1 MKIEKVRV
9 QNFCSIK
16 DSNEVNIDG
25 KVTSLIGKNDNGK
38 TNFLKALEFFNKEY
52 KYAKDDLCSYS
63 EKEGIEAKDIEMITI
78 WFGITD
84 KDKIKLKEL
93 MGNIP
98 KKNELKIT
106 KYFDNHYDIEIGDF
120 KAEHL
125 VPAPKKDIE
134 EIISA
139 IKSPV
144 DVLSEKIQ
152 PHIQRYPPFASS
164 NPQYEQFIGA
174 FLSTDFDDESNMD
187 QAFST
192 LYSNLRSL
200 PDQDA
205 PIQEDIEICI
215 EQLEKMKVDLT
226 ANDQEDIKEEILG
239 MIPIFIY
246 FDSVDLLRD
255 SITIKEYLA
264 NKPNYKTFTNLFEVS
279 NLDIDELGEKQ
290 FYERRFDTDKA
301 SANIT
306 GMVNESWKQED
317 VKVNIGYDGGNLF
330 VYIEDKVGAHDPPS
344 KRSDG
349 FQWYLSFY
357 TNFMAGTNGE
367 FKNAILLL
375 DNPGVLLHPS
385 GQKNLLDL
393 LDKIAESN
401 QVIFTTHSP
410 FLIDRNHIDRIRI
423 VEKREDGVGTTIKE
437 KFHDSNFDALE
448 PIRAA
453 IGTTIGD
460 SLFGNKKNLIVEG
473 WSDDLILDGISYYLK
488 RTNRDFIDT
497 SRIAIIAAGGAEKI
511 PYFTLIVRKEGYKFA
526 IVLDNDTAGRKIAK
540 ELKDKYPIENDR
552 IIKLDE
558 NAPEETRGIDIEI
571 EDLIDNDFYNKA
583 VNDTYRGILKEK
595 LGKEE
600 IKKEDLVDLTSMKS
614 KRYSDFFKKNR
625 KLGGFDK
632 VLVAKQIRNIVSDK
646 SCTDEILGE
655 TTIKNFVSLF
665 KAINGRLK

>member
-16 DSNEVNIDG
+16 DSNEVNIDDR
-25 KVTSLIGKNDNGK
+25 VTSLIGKNDNGK

-52 KYAKDDLCSYS
+52 KYAKDDLCYYS
-63 EKEGIEAKDIEMITI
+63 EKEGIEAKDIEIITI

-93 MGNIP
+93 LGNIP

-120 KAEHL
+120 KAENL

-134 EIISA
+134 EIIRA

-144 DVLSEKIQ
+144 DVLSEKIK
-152 PHIQRYPPFASS
+152 PHIRRYPPFASS

-174 FLSTDFDDESNMD
+174 FLSTNFDDESNMN

-200 PDQDA
+200 PKQDA

-215 EQLEKMKVDLT
+215 EQLEKLKEELT
-226 ANDQEDIKEEILG
+226 ANDQENIKEEILG
-239 MIPIFIY
+239 MIPKFIY

-255 SITIKEYLA
+255 SITIDEYLA

-279 NLDIDELGEKQ
+279 NLNIDELREKQ
-290 FYERRFDTDKA
+290 LYERRFDTDKA

-306 GMVNESWKQED
+306 GMVNESWEQED

-330 VYIEDKVGAHDPPS
+330 VYIEDKVGARDPPS

-423 VEKREDGVGTTIKE
+423 VKKREDRVGTTIKE

-473 WSDDLILDGISYYLK
+473 WSDDLILDGFSYYLK

-497 SRIAIIAAGGAEKI
+497 SKIAIVAAGGAEKI
-511 PYFTLIVRKEGYKFA
+511 PYFALIVWKEDYKFV

-540 ELKDKYPIENDR
+540 ELKDKYPIVNDR

-583 VNDTYRGILKEK
+583 VNDAYGEILKEK

-600 IKKEDLVDLTSMKS
+600 IKKDDLGDLTSMKS
-614 KRYSDFFKKNR
+614 KRYSDFFKKNK
-625 KLGGFDK
+625 KLGRFDK

-655 TTIKNFVSLF
+655 TTIKNFSSLF
-665 KAINGRLK
+665 KAINEKLK

>member
-25 KVTSLIGKNDNGK
+25 RVTSLIGKNDNGK

-63 EKEGIEAKDIEMITI
+63 EKEVIEAKDIEMITI

-98 KKNELKIT
+98 KKNKLKIT

-174 FLSTDFDDESNMD
+174 FLSTDFDDESNMN

-200 PDQDA
+200 PNQDG
-205 PIQEDIEICI
+205 PIQGDIEICI
-215 EQLEKMKVDLT
+215 EQLEKLNEDLT

-317 VKVNIGYDGGNLF
+317 VTVNIGYDGGNLF

-423 VEKREDGVGTTIKE
+423 VEKREDRVGTTIKE
-437 KFHDSNFDALE
+437 KFHNSNFDALE

-511 PYFTLIVRKEGYKFA
+511 PYFALIVRKEGYKFA

-571 EDLIDNDFYNKA
+571 EDLIDNDFYNKS
-583 VNDTYRGILKEK
+583 VNDTYREILKGK

-600 IKKEDLVDLTSMKS
+600 IKKEDLGDLTSMKS
-614 KRYSDFFKKNR
+614 KKYGDFFKKNK

>member
-52 KYAKDDLCSYS
+52 KYAKGDLCSYS

-144 DVLSEKIQ
+144 NVLSGKIQ

-200 PDQDA
+200 PNQDA
-205 PIQEDIEICI
+205 PIQEDIDICI
-215 EQLEKMKVDLT
+215 EQLEKLKEDLT

-317 VKVNIGYDGGNLF
+317 VTVNIGYDGGNLF

-423 VEKREDGVGTTIKE
+423 VEKKVDRVGTTIKE
-437 KFHDSNFDALE
+437 KFHGSDFDALE

-453 IGTTIGD
+453 IGATIGD
-460 SLFGNKKNLIVEG
+460 SLFGNNKNLIVEG
-473 WSDDLILDGISYYLK
+473 YSDYLILEGISYYFK
-488 RTNRDFIDT
+488 RTDKEFIDT
-497 SRIAIIAAGGAEKI
+497 SKIAIIPVGGAKKT
-511 PYFTLIVRKEGYKFA
+511 PYFGLILWKEGYEFV
-526 IVLDNDTAGRKIAK
+526 ILLDNDNEGRKVAA
-540 ELKDKYPIENDR
+540 ELKDKYPIEEDR

-558 NAPEETRGIDIEI
+558 ITSEEMKGIDIEI
-571 EDLIDNDFYNKA
+571 EDFIDPTFYNKT
-583 VNDTYRGILKEK
+583 VNETYVELLNEK
-595 LGKEE
+595 IGKEE
-600 IKKEDLVDLTSMKS
+600 IQLDDLNDQKSMQAKKYE
-614 KRYSDFFKKNR
+614 DFFKKNR
-625 KLGGFDK
+625 KLGRFDK
-632 VLVAKQIRNIVSDK
+632 IIVAKQIRNIVSDV

-655 TTIKNFVSLF
+655 STIENFVNLF